1 MSVLSFSKAGKPPLV
16 PVHFYQGVLSMQYY
30 GAPVFLGAM
39 LVGVMDVL
47 VYCVQDVLLKVSLR
61 KLGLKQCQS
70 LKLFCVQSD
79 FAHPQAQSEEQQ
91 HDGIRRHAVQCRA
104 LCFPLHCVTFQ
115 EEALHYHRVVKF
127 CIPVPSQQTRLC
139 CAFTLRQLT
148 RVALEPFKS
157 SRPNTVGITVESHLQ
172 TVLSQ
177 ALVCA
182 M

>member
-39 LVGVMDVL
+39 LVGVMAVL
-47 VYCVQDVLLKVSLR
+47 VCCVQDVLLKVSLR

-79 FAHPQAQSEEQQ
+79 FTHPQAQSEEQQ
-91 HDGIRRHAVQCRA
+91 HDGIRRHAVQCCA

-157 SRPNTVGITVESHLQ
+157 SRSNTVGITVESHLQ